1 MPSTSRRIGVAAA
14 LVVTCLLGRR
24 ATAAPADDPIPASS
38 VPPRII
44 AGEWYGWQIML
55 ADLGAIGLLAGGA
68 ALTSDSS
75 AYAFVPIVGGV
86 AYLADA
92 PIVYAAHGD
101 AARIPWTLT
110 RRILI
115 PVALFGVGY
124 GIGAAAINSSE
135 DCSKSC
141 AGAVFGTIGAGIGML
156 GAMIY
161 DWATARE
168 PDRAASPVGVAQGIV
183 WAPILVLGP
192 RGQEIGVVMR
202 F

>member
-1 MPSTSRRIGVAAA
+1 MPRTSRWIVAAA
-14 LVVTCLLGRR
+14 MVVTCLFGAR

-38 VPPRII
+38 VPPRLIR
-44 AGEWYGWQIML
+44 GEWYGWQIML

-86 AYLADA
+86 TYLADA

-101 AARIPWTLT
+101 AARIPWSLT

-124 GIGAAAINSSE
+124 GIGAATINSSE
-135 DCSKSC
+135 DCPKSC
-141 AGAVFGTIGAGIGML
+141 AGGVVGTLGAGIGML

-168 PDRAASPVGVAQGIV
+168 PDRAAATTKADSGLV

-192 RGQEIGVVMR
+192 RAQEIGVVVR

>member
-1 MPSTSRRIGVAAA
+1 MPRASRWIGVAAA
-14 LVVTCLLGRR
+14 MVVTCLLGSR

-38 VPPRII
+38 APPRFIR
-44 AGEWYGWQIML
+44 GEWYGWQIML
-55 ADLGAIGLLAGGA
+55 TDLGAIGLLAGGA

-75 AYAFVPIVGGV
+75 AYAFLPIVGGV
-86 AYLADA
+86 TYLADA

-101 AARIPWTLT
+101 AARIPWSLT

-141 AGAVFGTIGAGIGML
+141 AGALFGTIGAGIGML

-168 PDRAASPVGVAQGIV
+168 PDRAAATTAAASGLV